1 MYPYHLSDVFVVELK
16 TTPFTYYHTVLC
28 DMMKAEK
35 SYDSLPNF
43 SAGGK
48 RTAMSRFS

>member
-1 MYPYHLSDVFVVELK
+1 MQMYPYHLSDVFVVELK

-43 SAGGK
+43 SAGDCLAVLGE
-48 RTAMSRFS
+48 